1 MIIIAGQGFHNP
13 EEQSNGGQMN
23 SRDNKKMTFWGASP
37 VIFILTI
44 LYTIPIIII
53 NHYLKPVFVLNF
65 IPPKF
70 LIAGAFFL
78 LCIGIPL
85 YIITLK
91 ELKAAYTKQE
101 LISTGIFSICRN
113 PLFAIV
119 IFLLLPT
126 MWLRSRFALAVAKL
140 PVWKQYEFFTAMF
153 TIIKE
158 DDKGRDNDIKSGEK
172 V

>member
-1 MIIIAGQGFHNP
+1 M
-13 EEQSNGGQMN
+13 
-23 SRDNKKMTFWGASP
+23 RDVLAERKIVLIGRA
-37 VIFILTI
+37 ILSF
-44 LYTIPIIII
+44 
-53 NHYLKPVFVLNF
+53 FVL
-65 IPPKF
+65 
-70 LIAGAFFL
+70 
-78 LCIGIPL
+78 
-85 YIITLK
+85 
-91 ELKAAYTKQE
+91 
-101 LISTGIFSICRN
+101 
-113 PLFAIV
+113 V